1 MQVNE
6 YQKEAMATL
15 NPALNQK
22 DVLINSVM
30 GLCGESGEAA
40 EKHQPRNAKVE
51 MPALFG
57 EVFAQSAEHDDG
69 SVYNCVANP
78 GDECV
83 HVIVPPFLLPGASGK
98 SDGNAQ
104 RIHSRG

>member
-30 GLCGESGEAA
+30 G
-40 EKHQPRNAKVE
+40 
-51 MPALFG
+51 
-57 EVFAQSAEHDDG
+57 
-69 SVYNCVANP
+69 
-78 GDECV
+78 
-83 HVIVPPFLLPGASGK
+83 
-98 SDGNAQ
+98 
-104 RIHSRG
+104 